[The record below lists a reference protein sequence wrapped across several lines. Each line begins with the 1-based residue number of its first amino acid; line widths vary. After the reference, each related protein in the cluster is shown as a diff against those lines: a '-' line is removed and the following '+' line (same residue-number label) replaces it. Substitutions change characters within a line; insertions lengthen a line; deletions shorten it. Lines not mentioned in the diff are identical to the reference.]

1 MPRLGRVIGF
11 VAAPGVAL
19 LVAFAVALV
28 GASGGG
34 ASPSSVSADPSTKCK
49 LTGQRY
55 VGTTSQKKRLCFTLT
70 SDGRRL
76 REYAYDY
83 RNTCGGGSLRT
94 TIRGGLPLSATGSFS
109 TTGQGFFKGKVS
121 GSQASGTA
129 RSTSQSYILGSFET
143 CDTGLVRWSARKAS
157 G

>member
-1 MPRLGRVIGF
+1 
-11 VAAPGVAL
+11 VAL
-19 LVAFAVALV
+19 LAVLAVALM

-34 ASPSSVSADPSTKCK
+34 ASPSSASADPSTRCK

-94 TIRGGLPLSATGSFS
+94 TIRGGLPLTGTGSFS
-109 TTGQGFFKGKVS
+109 TTGQGFFKGKVT
-121 GSQASGTA
+121 GSKASGTA
-129 RSTSQSYILGSFET
+129 RSKSQTYILGSFET
-143 CDTGLVRWSARKAS
+143 CDTGLVRWTARKSA

>member
-1 MPRLGRVIGF
+1 L
-11 VAAPGVAL
+11 AAASGAASLIAL
-19 LVAFAVALV
+19 AIALV

-34 ASPSSVSADPSTKCK
+34 ASLSSPGADPSTKCK

-70 SDGRRL
+70 SDGKRL

-94 TIRGGLPLSATGSFS
+94 TIRGGLTLSTSGSFS
-109 TTGQGFFKGKVS
+109 TIGQGFFKGKVS
-121 GSQASGTA
+121 GSKANGTA
-129 RSTSQSYILGSFET
+129 RSKSQTYILGSFET
-143 CDTGLVRWSARKAS
+143 CDTGLVRWNARKSA